1 MRVMLDTNV
10 LISGMVFR
18 GPERR
23 LLEVI
28 RRSHTLV
35 VTDYLLAEAREVLA
49 RKFPGREGL
58 LDALLQSFR
67 VERLPLPPIGKVR
80 EASHHLRDPK
90 DAAVLASALQA
101 CPEVFVSG
109 DKDLHTPEVLA
120 LIRVCSTKQAL
131 ALLEQGSGA

>member
-28 RRSHTLV
+28 RTSHTLV
-35 VTDYLLAEAREVLA
+35 VNDYLLVEATEVLA

-58 LDALLQSFR
+58 LDALFETAPVAWQ
-67 VERLPLPPIGKVR
+67 LPLG
-80 EASHHLRDPK
+80 
-90 DAAVLASALQA
+90 
-101 CPEVFVSG
+101 
-109 DKDLHTPEVLA
+109 
-120 LIRVCSTKQAL
+120 
-131 ALLEQGSGA
+131 

>member
-10 LISGMVFR
+10 LISGMVFC

-28 RRSHTLV
+28 RRSHTLA
-35 VTDYLLAEAREVLA
+35 VTDYLLAEATEVLA

-67 VERLPLPPIGKVR
+67 VERLPLPPIAKVR
-80 EASHHLRDPK
+80 EAPPG
-90 DAAVLASALQA
+90 Q
-101 CPEVFVSG
+101 
-109 DKDLHTPEVLA
+109 DLVPQFGSRILGRRH
-120 LIRVCSTKQAL
+120 L
-131 ALLEQGSGA
+131 ALLFRWEERVDCHRTPSMGYQSEFEIDRRWNCG